1 MKVYLTAIIKAKPE
15 YQKDVKAVL
24 QNMVVNT
31 RKENACLQYD
41 LHQKT
46 DDENTFVFYEIWES
60 MEGLDLHNTQPYIQ
74 EFIALAT
81 QKLAGQPE
89 VYLTKKI

>member
-1 MKVYLTAIIKAKPE
+1 MKVYLTAIIKAKQE

-31 RKENACLQYD
+31 RKEKACLQYD

-60 MEGLDLHNTQPYIQ
+60 KEDLDLHNTQPYIQ
-74 EFIALAT
+74 EFIALVT
-81 QKLAGQPE
+81 EKLAGQPE
-89 VYLTKKI
+89 VYLTEKL